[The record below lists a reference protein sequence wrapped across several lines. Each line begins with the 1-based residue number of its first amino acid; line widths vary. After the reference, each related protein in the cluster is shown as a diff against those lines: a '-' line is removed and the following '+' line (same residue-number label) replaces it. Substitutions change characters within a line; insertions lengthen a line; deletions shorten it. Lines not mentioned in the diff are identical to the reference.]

1 MFIGT
6 IWALTYK
13 HHMRDVNRPI
23 TAVAVLLLALSTAV
37 SFLRF
42 TYNVML
48 KSFKHMIVDIIRTEE
63 GLVQYRDTFPGGPEA
78 FFAEIARKTFVV
90 KNAIFILQTLLG
102 DGVVVR
108 STVYLPV

>member
-37 SFLRF
+37 SFLPF
-42 TYNVML
+42 TPNVML
-48 KSFKHMIVDIIRTEE
+48 KSSKHMVVDIIRTEE

-78 FFAEIARKTFVV
+78 FFAEIARKTFLI
-90 KNAIFILQTLLG
+90 KNAIFVSQTLLG
-102 DGVVVR
+102 DGVVVG
-108 STVYLPV
+108 TIVYLPV